1 MARNIGNRLN
11 QLAKRRKGMD
21 RLTRIAQD
29 SQLEIV
35 AKSLQSETWQDRAK
49 NQSYTRYAL
58 GAMQEVGPD
67 YTRISVQTAERV
79 GAQLKTG
86 LANAGIT
93 AEFRLQGSVPLNVHI
108 RGVSDVD
115 LLTLDLGFLTY
126 STTGALSRARGYYSG
141 IPTPKTSIGTLNSLR
156 TEAEKIL
163 KGKYP
168 AATVDTS
175 GGKAIS
181 ISGGSLAR
189 PVDVVPSHWH
199 DSSAYQDSRQE
210 HDRTVTI
217 LNKKVPETIDNL
229 PFLHI
234 KRIQERCD
242 STFGSLRK
250 AIRLCKNVK
259 ADAIEEGTSIDFPSF
274 DIAAT
279 MYHADTDALKMG
291 LFYELRILGEVQRF
305 LDFLYH
311 NETYAK
317 SLRVPDDSRIIFD
330 TQAKY
335 EGMKR
340 LSAEVDDLMKEV
352 AREQVPLL
360 YLPEGQ
366 ALRTSRDAIWSLNIP
381 T

>member
-11 QLAKRRKGMD
+11 ELAKRRKGMD

-29 SQLEIV
+29 SQLEVIL
-35 AKSLQSETWQDRAK
+35 KSLQSENWQDRAK

-67 YTRISVQTAERV
+67 YTRISVETAERV

-86 LANAGIT
+86 LASIGI
-93 AEFRLQGSVPLNVHI
+93 AADFRLQGSVPLNVHI

-115 LLTLDLGFLTY
+115 LLTIDQGFLTY
-126 STTGALSRARGYYSG
+126 STTGVLSQAGGYYSG
-141 IPTPKTSIGTLNSLR
+141 VPTPKTSIGSLITLR
-156 TEAEKIL
+156 AEAEKIL
-163 KGKYP
+163 KDKYP

-199 DSSAYQDSRQE
+199 DGHAYQQSRQE

-217 LNKKVPETIDNL
+217 LNKKVPVTIDNL

-242 STFGSLRK
+242 TTFGGLRK

-259 ADAIEEGTSIDFPSF
+259 ADAIEEGTAIDFPSF

-279 MYHADTDALKMG
+279 MYHADTEALKTG
-291 LFYELRILGEVQRF
+291 YSYELRILGEVQRF
-305 LDFLYH
+305 LDVLYH
-311 NETYAK
+311 NETHAK
-317 SLRVPDDSRIIFD
+317 SLRVPDGSRIIFD

-335 EGMKR
+335 DGMKR
-340 LSAEVDDLMKEV
+340 LSAEIDDLMKEI
-352 AREQVPLL
+352 AKEQVPLL
-360 YLPEGQ
+360 YVPEGQ

>member
-1 MARNIGNRLN
+1 MARNIGNRLS

-29 SQLEIV
+29 SQTEIIT
-35 AKSLQSETWQDRAK
+35 KSLQSEAWQDRAK

-67 YTRISVQTAERV
+67 YTRISVETAERV

-93 AEFRLQGSVPLNVHI
+93 ADFRLQGSVPLNVHI

-115 LLTLDLGFLTY
+115 LLTIDLGFLTY
-126 STTGALSRARGYYSG
+126 STTGVLSQAGGYYSG
-141 IPTPKTSIGTLNSLR
+141 IPTPKTSIGSLITLR

-163 KGKYP
+163 KSKYP

-199 DSSAYQDSRQE
+199 DGHAYQLSRQE

-217 LNKKVPETIDNL
+217 LNKKVPATIDNL

-234 KRIQERCD
+234 KRIQERCGG
-242 STFGSLRK
+242 TFGSLRK

-279 MYHADTDALKMG
+279 LYHADTEALKMG
-291 LFYELRILGEVQRF
+291 FFYELRILGEVQRF
-305 LDFLYH
+305 LDVLYH
-311 NETYAK
+311 NEAYAK
-317 SLRVPDDSRIIFD
+317 SLRVPDGSRVIFE

-340 LSAEVDDLMKEV
+340 LSAEIDDLMKEV

-360 YLPEGQ
+360 YIPDGQ

-381 T
+381 A

>member
-1 MARNIGNRLN
+1 MARNIGNRLS

-21 RLTRIAQD
+21 RLIRIAQD
-29 SQLEIV
+29 SQTEIIK
-35 AKSLQSETWQDRAK
+35 KSLQSEAWQDRAK

-67 YTRISVQTAERV
+67 YTRISVETAERV

-93 AEFRLQGSVPLNVHI
+93 ADFRLQGSVPLNVHI

-115 LLTLDLGFLTY
+115 LLTIDLGFLTY
-126 STTGALSRARGYYSG
+126 STTGVLSGYYSG
-141 IPTPKTSIGTLNSLR
+141 LPTPKTSIGSLITLR

-163 KGKYP
+163 KNKYP

-175 GGKAIS
+175 GGKAIC

-199 DSSAYQDSRQE
+199 DGHAYQLSRQE

-234 KRIQERCD
+234 KCIQERCD
-242 STFGSLRK
+242 GTFGSLRK

-259 ADAIEEGTSIDFPSF
+259 ADAIEEGTSIDLPSF

-279 MYHADTDALKMG
+279 LYHADTEALKMG
-291 LFYELRILGEVQRF
+291 FFYELRILGEVQRF
-305 LDFLYH
+305 LDMLYH
-311 NETYAK
+311 NEAYAK
-317 SLRVPDDSRIIFD
+317 SLRVPDGSRVIFD

-340 LSAEVDDLMKEV
+340 LSAEIDDLMKEV
-352 AREQVPLL
+352 AKEQVPLL
-360 YLPEGQ
+360 YIPDGQ

-381 T
+381 A

>member
-1 MARNIGNRLN
+1 MARNIGNRLS
-11 QLAKRRKGMD
+11 QLNKRRKGMD
-21 RLTRIAQD
+21 RLTRIAKD
-29 SQLEIV
+29 SQPEILS
-35 AKSLQSETWQDRAK
+35 KSLQSETWQDRAT

-67 YTRISVQTAERV
+67 YTRISVETAERV
-79 GAQLKTG
+79 GAQLRTG
-86 LANAGIT
+86 LASAGIT
-93 AEFRLQGSVPLNVHI
+93 ADFRLQGSVPLNIHI

-115 LLTLDLGFLTY
+115 LLTIDGEFFTY
-126 STTGALSRARGYYSG
+126 STTGVLSQAGGYYSG
-141 IPTPKTSIGTLNSLR
+141 IPTPKTSIGTLSTLR
-156 TEAEKIL
+156 ARAEAIL
-163 KGKYP
+163 RDKYP

-175 GGKAIS
+175 GGKAIC

-199 DSSAYQDSRQE
+199 DNHAYQLSRQE

-234 KRIQERCD
+234 KRIRERCD

-274 DIAAT
+274 DVAAT
-279 MYHADTDALKMG
+279 MYHADMEAFKVG
-291 LFYELRILGEVQRF
+291 FFYELRILGEVQRF
-305 LDFLYH
+305 LDVLYH
-311 NETYAK
+311 NEAYAK
-317 SLRVPDDSRIIFD
+317 SLRVPDESRVIFD

-340 LSAEVDDLMKEV
+340 LSAEIDDLMKEV
-352 AREQVPLL
+352 AKEQVPLL
-360 YLPEGQ
+360 YIPEGH
-366 ALRTSRDAIWSLNIP
+366 ALKTSRDAIWSLRVP
-381 T
+381 S